1 MSITRAR
8 RWLLA
13 GGTAVLLFLLTTAV
27 ALADNIGGQFP

>member
-13 GGTAVLLFLLTTAV
+13 GGTAVLLFLLTTG
-27 ALADNIGGQFP
+27 LLWLNIGGQFP